1 MVFIFQQIFMTTTPK
16 IRWTGELLPRL
27 RSFLLY
33 NSIPFRQLNL
43 SGAHTGFTNDRCVF
57 VAKSKVWR
65 DQVSTQKILV
75 QKSIEKARWIIFYI
89 PNTWL
94 LAFDPKVIWENS
106 WQNKRWDEFILNIH
120 TKFGRWLS
128 VEELKHLKPLQY
140 DLTSQLTL
148 A

>member
-1 MVFIFQQIFMTTTPK
+1 MTTTKK

-94 LAFDPKVIWENS
+94 LAFDPKVILDNS
-106 WQNKRWDEFILNIH
+106 WQNKRWDEFMLNIH
-120 TKFGRWLS
+120 TKFGTWIS
-128 VEELKHLKPLQY
+128 PDELKSLKNLEY
-140 DLTSQLTL
+140 DIEAQLEL
-148 A
+148 AQFA

>member
-1 MVFIFQQIFMTTTPK
+1 MVFYFPKFFMTTTQK

-27 RSFLLY
+27 RSFLLF

-43 SGAHTGFTNDRCVF
+43 SGSHTGFTNDRCVF
-57 VAKSKVWR
+57 VAKSKIWR

-75 QKSIEKARWIIFYI
+75 QKSIKKARWIIFYI
-89 PNTWL
+89 PNTGIL
-94 LAFDPKVIWENS
+94 VFDPKTIFDNS
-106 WQNKRWDEFILNIH
+106 WQNKRGDEFMLNIH

-128 VEELKHLKPLQY
+128 VEELKHLKPLEY
-140 DLTSQLTL
+140 ALTPQLTL

>member
-1 MVFIFQQIFMTTTPK
+1 MTTTKK

-106 WQNKRWDEFILNIH
+106 WQNKRWDEFMLNIQ

-140 DLTSQLTL
+140 NISEQLQF

>member
-1 MVFIFQQIFMTTTPK
+1 MTTTKK

-89 PNTWL
+89 PNTGIL
-94 LAFDPKVIWENS
+94 VFDPKTIFDNS
-106 WQNKRWDEFILNIH
+106 WQNKRGDEFMLNIH

-128 VEELKHLKPLQY
+128 VDELKHLKPLQY
-140 DLTSQLTL
+140 DLTSQLTI

>member
-1 MVFIFQQIFMTTTPK
+1 MITTKK

-106 WQNKRWDEFILNIH
+106 WQNKRWDEFMLNIQ

-140 DLTSQLTL
+140 NISEQLQF

>member
-1 MVFIFQQIFMTTTPK
+1 MVFYFPKFFMTTTKK

-33 NSIPFRQLNL
+33 NLIPFRQLNL

-57 VAKSKVWR
+57 VAKSKIWR

-94 LAFDPKVIWENS
+94 LAFDPKVIFDNS
-106 WQNKRWDEFILNIH
+106 WQNKRWDEFMLNIQ
-120 TKFGRWLS
+120 TKFGCWLS

-140 DLTSQLTL
+140 GLTSQLTL